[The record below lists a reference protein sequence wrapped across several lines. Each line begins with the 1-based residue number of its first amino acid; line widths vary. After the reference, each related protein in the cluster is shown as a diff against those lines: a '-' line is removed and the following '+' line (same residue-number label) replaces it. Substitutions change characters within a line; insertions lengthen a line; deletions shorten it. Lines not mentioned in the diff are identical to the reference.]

1 MRTLPPLT
9 ELRAFEAAAR
19 CRSFKVAAA
28 ELGVTPTAVSHQ
40 IKLLET
46 YCGRALF
53 RRHPRPITLTWA
65 GEQLFP
71 VVRDGFGSFV
81 EALNVVRAGGHS
93 NSLALDN
100 DKRVCRALAGAEIA
114 AMAKGAPTVEARN
127 R

>member
-1 MRTLPPLT
+1 MRKLPPLT

-19 CRSFKVAAA
+19 CRSFKLAAV

-40 IKLLET
+40 IKLLEA

-53 RRHPRPITLTWA
+53 RRQPRPMTLTWA

-81 EALNVVRAGGHS
+81 EAINVVRAGGGTRS
-93 NSLALDN
+93 PAPDN
-100 DKRVCRALAGAEIA
+100 YKCLCRTMAGAEIA
-114 AMAKGAPTVEARN
+114 AMAKGALTVKS
-127 R
+127 